1 MTTSRNRPA
10 ARRPWLWI
18 ALAGVLVTVA
28 GIAVIASSGSEPDP
42 TAAGVEQTRPVE
54 VTGIP
59 LPQMPDGTDPAV
71 GRPIPTVRGADF
83 AGDPVRIGGT
93 GRATI
98 VVFVAHWC
106 PHCQNEV
113 PVLSR
118 YLADNPLPEGIDLVT
133 VSTASSEDRPNY
145 PASDW
150 LDDEDWPGPVLADST
165 EGAAAQAFG
174 LDAFPY
180 FVAVGSSGEVV
191 ARTTGEI
198 PTGQFAELVELAL
211 GPAR

>member
-10 ARRPWLWI
+10 PRRPWLWI
-18 ALAGVLVTVA
+18 ALAGVLTTVA
-28 GIAVIASSGSEPDP
+28 GIAVVASNGSEPAP
-42 TAAGVEQTRPVE
+42 TAAGIEQTRPVE
-54 VTGIP
+54 VTGTP
-59 LPQMPDGTDPAV
+59 LPRLADGPDPAV
-71 GRPIPTVRGADF
+71 GRPIPTVRGAGFD
-83 AGDPVRIGGT
+83 GDPVRIGGT

-106 PHCQNEV
+106 PHCRNEV

-118 YLADNPLPEGIDLVT
+118 YLADDPLPEGVDLVT
-133 VSTASSEDRPNY
+133 VSTASSEDRPNH
-145 PASDW
+145 PASSW
-150 LDDEDWPGPVLADST
+150 LEDEGWPGPVLADSA

-180 FVAVGSSGEVV
+180 FVAVDSSGEVV
-191 ARTTGEI
+191 ARTAGEI
-198 PTGQFAELVELAL
+198 PTGEFADLVELAL

>member
-10 ARRPWLWI
+10 RRGPWLWI
-18 ALAGVLVTVA
+18 ALAAVMTAVA
-28 GIAVIASSGSEPDP
+28 GIAVIASNGSEPDS
-42 TAAGVEQTRPVE
+42 TAAGIEQTRPVE
-54 VTGIP
+54 VTGTP
-59 LPQMPDGTDPAV
+59 LPLRTDGPDPAL
-71 GRPIPTVRGADF
+71 GRPIPAVRGAGFD
-83 AGDPVRIGGT
+83 GDPVRIGGT

-106 PHCQNEV
+106 PHCRNEV

-118 YLADNPLPEGIDLVT
+118 YLAENPLPGGIDLVT

-145 PASDW
+145 PASNW
-150 LDDEDWPGPVLADST
+150 LEDENWPGEVLADSA

-180 FVAVGSSGEVV
+180 FVAVDGSGEVV
-191 ARTTGEI
+191 ARTAGEI
-198 PTGQFAELVELAL
+198 PTDEFADLVELAL